1 MRVEDLCNYG
11 QDIFS
16 MHANAQVPPLEKLR
30 LLPAFL
36 TYYASLAQVL
46 GLGGLWRLRLAAQD
60 EFQRWR
66 LQDWSHL
73 RQAGL
78 LPVHLEHILK
88 EICIAKVTAEA
99 LGLKKAAHL
108 RRRLSNR
115 VSPAVL
121 QTAFAPAE
129 VFIACGG
136 GDFLPAFKQYY
147 TAYLDAMARSGLQA
161 GQVVE
166 DTSEVLQINI
176 TYCAWAA
183 IAKTIGNPLYC
194 YYSTCYRDEVFFPR
208 LVEAAGFQFKRYGT
222 LGQGEPY
229 CDHRFVRV
237 TPRAGPLT

>member
-1 MRVEDLCNYG
+1 MRVEDLYNYG

-16 MHANAQVPPLEKLR
+16 MRANAQVPPLDKLR

-36 TYYASLAQVL
+36 AYYASLSQVL
-46 GLGGLWRLRLAAQD
+46 GVGGLWRLRAAAQD

-66 LQDWSHL
+66 LQDWSSLH
-73 RQAGL
+73 QAGL
-78 LPVHLEHILK
+78 SQANLEHILK
-88 EICIAKVTAEA
+88 EMCVAKVMAEA
-99 LGLKKAAHL
+99 LGLKKAAQL

-121 QTAFAPAE
+121 RAVFAPVE
-129 VFIACGG
+129 VFIACGE

-166 DTSEVLQINI
+166 DTPDVLQINI
-176 TYCAWAA
+176 TYCAWAK

-194 YYSTCYRDEVFFPR
+194 YYSTCYGDEVFFPH
-208 LVEAAGFQFKRYGT
+208 LAEAAGFKFKRYGT
-222 LGQGEPY
+222 LGQGETF
-229 CDHRFVRV
+229 CDHRFVRIE
-237 TPRAGPLT
+237 PGA